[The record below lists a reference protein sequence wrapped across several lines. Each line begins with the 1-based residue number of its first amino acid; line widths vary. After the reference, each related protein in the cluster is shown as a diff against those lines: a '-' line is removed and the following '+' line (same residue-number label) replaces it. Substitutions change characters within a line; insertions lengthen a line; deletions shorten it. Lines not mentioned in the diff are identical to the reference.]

1 MIEDLI
7 VAQVC
12 GGNLPGIKRSCASA
26 DLRGVVIALCDLG
39 PAFGVFV
46 GQHGFVVRTV
56 FPFDGDHVAVVAGV
70 PFRRTDEVSGD
81 PKAKCDNLIVF
92 RLKLLVMMHSLTKSF
107 QAGAG
112 SGTPWTQEN
121 R

>member
-1 MIEDLI
+1 VVEDLI

-12 GGNLPGIKRSCASA
+12 GGNLPGIKRACASA
-26 DLRGVVIALCDLG
+26 DLRGVVI
-39 PAFGVFV
+39 
-46 GQHGFVVRTV
+46 
-56 FPFDGDHVAVVAGV
+56 DGDHVAVVAGV

-92 RLKLLVMMHSLTKSF
+92 RLKLLVMMHSLTKGY
-107 QAGAG
+107 QAR
-112 SGTPWTQEN
+112 EN